1 MIWLSQ
7 KSIEPRWCFF
17 RTACPRKQN
26 DTLRFIFS
34 NNP

>member
-1 MIWLSQ
+1 MVWLSQ

-26 DTLRFIFS
+26 DTCIIHV
-34 NNP
+34 N